1 MGPRIALTLAVA
13 LALAG
18 CDGASGN
25 NGGGADMGIGNGAD
39 MGIAM
44 CATVHAAAIDPTTG
58 AVTDH
63 VPARLTAYAEVT
75 GVSGPRW
82 TLQRTG
88 DPTSVT
94 PTPTDS
100 SGLRV
105 QYDVT
110 APGTWIFTVAF
121 ASGSCRGSDQIT
133 VGNPL
138 GAQQLYRF
146 RALPPET
153 SGFPLTDT
161 AVTVTGGT
169 PLTRD
174 LVLDAGTA
182 VSGILRAG
190 GSAIAGEVR
199 LLAATGPDAVALA
212 GSDGSFKLAVQAAV
226 DYTPLLIPRATTIA
240 PHRGMPMQGGSFVG
254 ASFDVPG
261 GVAVGGS
268 VVDGAAAAIAGA
280 HVVLR
285 DGTLPSGPGLS
296 NASGAFTLYA
306 EPGVYT
312 LSFDADD
319 WPQAALANVVVPG
332 GGTTVA
338 IAYTTARVAVGG
350 SVVADDGVTPVA
362 NARVTIT
369 SRPLGPV
376 ATVRVGIGAAMA
388 AAGRVARVVTTDA
401 NGALPAMQLP
411 PGTYDL
417 VIEPPRP
424 HVDGLTA
431 VTEVLAGAD
440 TWTLRLDKPVPLA
453 VTVDGPDG
461 NGVGNVRLTA
471 IETVGLGAAP
481 SGVTDGSGHYS
492 FAIDK
497 GAPLA
502 LLVEPPGDARL
513 AGARVSLA
521 ANAGSATVT
530 LGPGLLV
537 SGVVRSPAGTA
548 QPGVRV
554 EALCW
559 SCGSTTPVA
568 SAISDGSGTYRI
580 YVPDPGDVVV
590 DGGAGD

>member
-1 MGPRIALTLAVA
+1 MGPRAALTLATA
-13 LALAG
+13 LSLAG
-18 CDGASGN
+18 CNGADSNGN
-25 NGGGADMGIGNGAD
+25 GGADMGTATIHD
-39 MGIAM
+39 MAAGG
-44 CATVHAAAIDPTTG
+44 CAVVHAAATDPTTG

-63 VPARLTAYAEVT
+63 APARLTAYADVS
-75 GVSGPRW
+75 GVSGPHW
-82 TLQRTG
+82 TLTRTG

-110 APGTWIFTVAF
+110 APGTWTFVVTF
-121 ASGSCRGSDQIT
+121 DFGSCRGSDQVT

-138 GAQQLYRF
+138 GVQQLYRF

-174 LVLDAGTA
+174 LTLDAGTA
-182 VSGILRAG
+182 VSGILRASG
-190 GSAIAGEVR
+190 AAIAGEVR
-199 LLAATGPDAVALA
+199 LIAGDGPDAVGLA
-212 GSDGSFKLAVQAAV
+212 GTDGAFMLAVQAAG
-226 DYTPLLIPRATTIA
+226 DYTPLFIPRSTTLA
-240 PHRGMPMQGGSFVG
+240 PHLGTTAKGAAFVG

-285 DGTLPSGPGLS
+285 AGALPSGPGLTS
-296 NASGAFTLYA
+296 GAGAFTLYA

-312 LSFDADD
+312 LSFGADD
-319 WPQAALANVVVPG
+319 WPQGSLANVVVPG
-332 GGTTVA
+332 GGTSIA

-350 SVVADDGVTPVA
+350 SVVADDGTTPVA

-369 SRPLGPV
+369 SRPLGPI
-376 ATVRVGIGAAMA
+376 ATVSVGGGALMA
-388 AAGRVARVVTTDA
+388 APGRVARVVTTDA

-411 PGTYDL
+411 AGTYDL
-417 VIEPPRP
+417 IVEPPGP
-424 HVDGLTA
+424 SLDGLTA
-431 VTEVLAGAD
+431 ITEVLAGAA

-461 NGVGNVRLTA
+461 NGVGNVLLTA

-481 SGVTDGSGHYS
+481 TGVTDATGKYT
-492 FAIDK
+492 FVIDK
-497 GAPLA
+497 GAPLE
-502 LLVEPPGDARL
+502 LLVEPAAGAKL
-513 AGARVSLA
+513 AGARVPLA
-521 ANAGSATVT
+521 ANAGSATVA
-530 LGPGLLV
+530 LGAGLLV

-559 SCGSTTPVA
+559 SCGSTTPLA
-568 SAISDGSGTYRI
+568 TSISDGSGTYRI
-580 YVPDPGDVVV
+580 YVPDPGNVIL
-590 DGGAGD
+590 DGGVSD